1 MKRLPAL
8 SLWLLLLIVSM
19 PLVHAQS
26 LEITKISGRDTIE
39 GIVTAPDV
47 LKITAKA
54 RIADDEDISPDQLRL
69 RLEGSP
75 AYLIFS
81 SCAAQG
87 DFSACNL
94 AMDIFQAPVQPLR
107 VTVQLM
113 DDENKFR
120 DTAEPISQRQSTI
133 IGDTRGAYIE
143 SITASPT
150 VSRDGRFS
158 INFLARDE
166 GTVAGDTTCS
176 GVDKVDLKRSDGR
189 LLVTQKGTRNAVSP

>member
-69 RLEGSP
+69 RL
-75 AYLIFS
+75 
-81 SCAAQG
+81 
-87 DFSACNL
+87 
-94 AMDIFQAPVQPLR
+94 
-107 VTVQLM
+107 
-113 DDENKFR
+113 
-120 DTAEPISQRQSTI
+120 
-133 IGDTRGAYIE
+133 
-143 SITASPT
+143 
-150 VSRDGRFS
+150 
-158 INFLARDE
+158 
-166 GTVAGDTTCS
+166 
-176 GVDKVDLKRSDGR
+176 
-189 LLVTQKGTRNAVSP
+189 